1 MLDSR
6 FKSICFVFSFIGREQ
21 GVTIVEEY
29 DSKSLHPML
38 SKCHHHLHPLAK
50 FESDFANINV
60 DEDSN
65 LDTFEQIAKTS
76 EPTKELVNM
85 SSIFKQYQVN
95 LKEIKCF
102 LQWWQK
108 HESIFP
114 TVGSFVCQIL
124 GTFGSQI
131 EAERIFSL
139 VEILTNL
146 RRCRVQ

>member
-65 LDTFEQIAKTS
+65 WIHLSKL
-76 EPTKELVNM
+76 PK
-85 SSIFKQYQVN
+85 QVN
-95 LKEIKCF
+95 
-102 LQWWQK
+102 QQK
-108 HESIFP
+108 
-114 TVGSFVCQIL
+114 
-124 GTFGSQI
+124 
-131 EAERIFSL
+131 
-139 VEILTNL
+139 NL
-146 RRCRVQ
+146 